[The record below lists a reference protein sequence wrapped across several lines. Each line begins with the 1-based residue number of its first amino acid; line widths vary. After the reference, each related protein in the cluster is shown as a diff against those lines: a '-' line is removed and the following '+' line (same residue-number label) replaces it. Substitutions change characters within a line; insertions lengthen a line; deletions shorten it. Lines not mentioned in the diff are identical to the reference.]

1 MMAKLFC
8 EAGAVI
14 SHFVFIAEIM
24 VLGHLIFHAVVC
36 YFDFFTQVDKYLLLQ
51 IYFLCIGGGGVS
63 SSSSSVGLNALILFS
78 FKNAN

>member
-51 IYFLCIGGGGVS
+51 IGSPVDMKYFQMERK
-63 SSSSSVGLNALILFS
+63 ARH
-78 FKNAN
+78 

>member
-1 MMAKLFC
+1 MEPQPVMAKLFC

-51 IYFLCIGGGGVS
+51 IYFYSYITVLVKL
-63 SSSSSVGLNALILFS
+63 V
-78 FKNAN
+78 